1 MRVKAIMIRI
11 LLQLAHDKRTIGLMI
26 LAPILVLTLLSFVFD
41 GSNYHPKI
49 GIINA
54 PLSFVN
60 KLEDNDAKVIRL
72 TENDGDITLKTS
84 EIDALINFEGGIP
97 KITLEGSDP
106 SKSQAVIKLTQN
118 ALSLSGLSKIVAPD
132 ITYLY
137 GYENMAAFDNYGP
150 ILIGFFVFF
159 FVFLIAGV
167 AFLKERTTGTLERI
181 LATPLRR
188 WEIIIG
194 YFFGFGSFTI
204 IQSALIAWFSINI
217 LHIMMVGSF
226 SLVLIIT
233 ILTAMVALTI
243 GTFISAFANNELQV
257 IQFIPIIVVPQV
269 FFSGLFDL
277 STMPAWLQSFG
288 KFMPLWYSADAL
300 RNIMIRGKGLE
311 DILFDSFI
319 LIMICLFF
327 TLANILALK
336 KYRKI

>member
-1 MRVKAIMIRI
+1 MRIKAIMIRI

-26 LAPILVLTLLSFVFD
+26 LAPILVLTLMSFIFD

-60 KLEDNDAKVIRL
+60 KLEDYDAKVIRC
-72 TENDGDITLKTS
+72 TENNGYIILKSS
-84 EIDALINFEGGIP
+84 EIDALINFEGGVP

-106 SKSQAVIKLTQN
+106 SKSQSVINLTQN
-118 ALSLSGLSKIVAPD
+118 ALSLSGLTPQAKPD

-137 GYENMAAFDNYGP
+137 GYEDMAAFDNFGP

-188 WEIIIG
+188 WEIVIG
-194 YFFGFGSFTI
+194 YILGFGVFTI

-217 LHIMMVGSF
+217 LDIMMIGSF
-226 SLVLIIT
+226 YLVLFIT
-233 ILTAMVALTI
+233 ILTALVALTI

-257 IQFIPIIVVPQV
+257 IQFIPIIVVPQI

-277 STMPAWLQSFG
+277 STMPPWLQSFG
-288 KFMPLWYSADAL
+288 HFMPLWYSADAL
-300 RNIMIRGKGLE
+300 RNIMIRGKGFS
-311 DILFDSFI
+311 DILFDAFI
-319 LIMICLFF
+319 LILICIIF
-327 TLANILALK
+327 TIANILALK